1 MNDKLIAKFT
11 TNAYL
16 GGSLITPSTIYLFND
31 YMKISKLSSNIINR
45 EEQII
50 RYSKITDLFVSKG
63 IFSSSIIFTLESGK
77 EIEIKG
83 LIKSDAERIKQL
95 INSNS

>member
-1 MNDKLIAKFT
+1 MDDKLIAKFT

-95 INSNS
+95 INSYS

>member
-1 MNDKLIAKFT
+1 MDDKLISKFS

-16 GGSLITPSTIYLFND
+16 GGSLITPSTIYLFAD
-31 YMKISKLSSNIINR
+31 YMKLSKLSSNIINR

-50 RYSKITDLFVSKG
+50 RYNKITDLFVSKG

-77 EIEIKG
+77 EIEING

-95 INSNS
+95 ITSNS

>member
-1 MNDKLIAKFT
+1 MEDKLIAKFT

-16 GGSLITPSTIYLFND
+16 GGSLITPSTIYLFSE
-31 YMKISKLSSNIINR
+31 YMKISKLSSTVINR
-45 EEQII
+45 EEQTV

-77 EIEIKG
+77 EIEING

-95 INSNS
+95 ITSNS

>member
-1 MNDKLIAKFT
+1 MDDKLIAKFT